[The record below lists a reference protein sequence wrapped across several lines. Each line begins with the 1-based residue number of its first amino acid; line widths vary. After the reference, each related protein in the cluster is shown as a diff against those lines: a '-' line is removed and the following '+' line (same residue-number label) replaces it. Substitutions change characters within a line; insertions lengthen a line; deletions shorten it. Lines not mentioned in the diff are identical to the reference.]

1 MATWKIEPTYK
12 KSVVEVMEL
21 YKEGVGTIKNELVW
35 RWGEFTLETED
46 DTPPNIS
53 EGVDIFDCGYELSD
67 WSTDD
72 GCSEDYDLDDIDDEE
87 REKIEEFLEENSWLD
102 LDGHD
107 GWSFSESYMYIQC
120 PVSVEMI
127 EE

>member
-21 YKEGVGTIKNELVW
+21 YKEGVGTIRNELVW
-35 RWGEFTLETED
+35 RWGEFTCETED
-46 DTPPNIS
+46 DTPPVLE
-53 EGVDIFDCGYELSD
+53 EGVDLFDCDYDVEMVEC
-67 WSTDD
+67 TD

-87 REKIEEFLEENSWLD
+87 REKIEAFLEENSFLD

-107 GWSFSESYMYIQC
+107 GWNFSESYMYIQC
-120 PVSVEMI
+120 PVSVELI

>member
-1 MATWKIEPTYK
+1 MATWKVQPTYK

-21 YKEGVGTIKNELVW
+21 YKEGVGTIRNELVW
-35 RWGEFTLETED
+35 RWGEFTCETED
-46 DTPPNIS
+46 DTPPVLE
-53 EGVDIFDCGYELSD
+53 EGVDLFDCDYDVEMVEC
-67 WSTDD
+67 TD

-87 REKIEEFLEENSWLD
+87 REKIEAFLEENSFLD

-107 GWSFSESYMYIQC
+107 GWNFSESYMYIQC
-120 PVSVEMI
+120 PVSVELI

>member
-1 MATWKIEPTYK
+1 MATWKVQPTYK

-21 YKEGVGTIKNELVW
+21 YKEGVGTIRNELVW
-35 RWGEFTLETED
+35 RWGEFTCETED
-46 DTPPNIS
+46 DTPPVLE
-53 EGVDIFDCGYELSD
+53 EGVDLFDCDYDVEMVEC
-67 WSTDD
+67 TD

-107 GWSFSESYMYIQC
+107 GWNFSESYMYIQC
-120 PVSVEMI
+120 PVSVELI